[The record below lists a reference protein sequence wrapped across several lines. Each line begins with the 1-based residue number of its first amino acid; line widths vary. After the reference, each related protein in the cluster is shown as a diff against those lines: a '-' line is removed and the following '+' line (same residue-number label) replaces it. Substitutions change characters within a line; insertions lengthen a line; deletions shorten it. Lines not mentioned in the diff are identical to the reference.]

1 MSQFGQLHSTGCL
14 ESDVIMKVTW
24 LATHMTDVT
33 HKTLHNNL
41 QVGARNICYLDMK
54 VGSKMS

>member
-1 MSQFGQLHSTGCL
+1 MSQFGQLHSTGYL

-33 HKTLHNNL
+33 PLTLHNNL
-41 QVGARNICYLDMK
+41 QVGARNICNLVME
-54 VGSKMS
+54 VGSKVS